1 MCANA
6 IFPGRPER
14 SHVTLAWL
22 SISLIALSGCATTR
36 QGTSLPD
43 ISNWELRQEVL
54 GGLREWQFKGRI
66 AVKAGDE
73 GFDGKF
79 NWSQKDDA
87 FSATVGGPLGIGPY
101 AVDETFPVWQD
112 YIGELEGCTNV
123 HFKLGG
129 INMKINGFDWHK
141 RDLPPT
147 SDELVDRTG
156 RYYEYCIGQ
165 FGADR
170 CMFESNFPVDKESCS
185 YGVLWNAFKK
195 LSQSRSEGEKAAL
208 FHDTAAKVYG
218 IEGSPT

>member
-87 FSATVGGPLGIGPY
+87 FTATVGGPLGIGMVRIEGDDRSIVLTEKDG
-101 AVDETFPVWQD
+101 AETVLVDA
-112 YIGELEGCTNV
+112 ELELYYRYGWTIPIASLRYWALGIPDPRTPAETQIDERGRLVQLRQNDWVVEISRYREEAGQEMPRNLTATNANTRV
-123 HFKLGG
+123 RMVIDKWIF
-129 INMKINGFDWHK
+129 
-141 RDLPPT
+141 
-147 SDELVDRTG
+147 
-156 RYYEYCIGQ
+156 
-165 FGADR
+165 
-170 CMFESNFPVDKESCS
+170 FE
-185 YGVLWNAFKK
+185 
-195 LSQSRSEGEKAAL
+195 R
-208 FHDTAAKVYG
+208 
-218 IEGSPT
+218 

>member
-14 SHVTLAWL
+14 SYVTLAWL

-43 ISNWELRQEVL
+43 LSNWELRQEVL

-87 FSATVGGPLGIGPY
+87 FTATVGGPLGIGMVRIEGDDHSIVLTEKDG
-101 AVDETFPVWQD
+101 AETVLVDA
-112 YIGELEGCTNV
+112 ELELYYRYGWTIPIASLRYWALGIPDPRTPAETQIDERGRLVQLRQNDWVVEISRYREEAGQEMPRNLTATNANTRV
-123 HFKLGG
+123 RMVIDKWIF
-129 INMKINGFDWHK
+129 
-141 RDLPPT
+141 
-147 SDELVDRTG
+147 
-156 RYYEYCIGQ
+156 
-165 FGADR
+165 
-170 CMFESNFPVDKESCS
+170 FE
-185 YGVLWNAFKK
+185 
-195 LSQSRSEGEKAAL
+195 R
-208 FHDTAAKVYG
+208 
-218 IEGSPT
+218 

>member
-14 SHVTLAWL
+14 SYVTLAWL

-43 ISNWELRQEVL
+43 LSNWELRQEVL

-87 FSATVGGPLGIGPY
+87 FTATVGGPLGIGMVRIEGDDRSIVLTEKDG
-101 AVDETFPVWQD
+101 AETVLVDA
-112 YIGELEGCTNV
+112 ELELYYRYGWTIPIASLRYWALGIPDPRTPAETQIDERGRLVQLRQNDWVVEISRYREEAGQEMPRNLTATNANTRV
-123 HFKLGG
+123 RMVIDKWIF
-129 INMKINGFDWHK
+129 
-141 RDLPPT
+141 
-147 SDELVDRTG
+147 
-156 RYYEYCIGQ
+156 
-165 FGADR
+165 
-170 CMFESNFPVDKESCS
+170 FE
-185 YGVLWNAFKK
+185 
-195 LSQSRSEGEKAAL
+195 R
-208 FHDTAAKVYG
+208 
-218 IEGSPT
+218 

>member
-14 SHVTLAWL
+14 SYVTLAWL

-79 NWSQKDDA
+79 NWSQKDDT
-87 FSATVGGPLGIGPY
+87 FTATVGGPLGIGMVRIEGDDRSIVLTDKDGSETVL
-101 AVDETFPVWQD
+101 VDA
-112 YIGELEGCTNV
+112 ELEFYYRYGWTIPIASLRYWALGIPDPRTPAETQIDERGRLVQLRQNDWVVEISRYREEAGQEMPRNLTATNANTRV
-123 HFKLGG
+123 RMVIDKWIF
-129 INMKINGFDWHK
+129 
-141 RDLPPT
+141 
-147 SDELVDRTG
+147 
-156 RYYEYCIGQ
+156 
-165 FGADR
+165 
-170 CMFESNFPVDKESCS
+170 FE
-185 YGVLWNAFKK
+185 
-195 LSQSRSEGEKAAL
+195 R
-208 FHDTAAKVYG
+208 
-218 IEGSPT
+218 